1 MSSSL
6 GQSPELRTAVD
17 AMRGAIDD
25 ARRQLERARQVKLA
39 VTAMAIAALR
49 QRGLADGP
57 IGRVLDLDA
66 DAVIGAAEHPDPAA
80 DGVPDWELRAE
91 IEQLWMAV
99 RRQGSVWM
107 QVDEVTTSAQVV
119 ERNGIDTGSWPLA
132 VRALD
137 TPGAEFAHQSSGQ
150 MIVVYSL
157 QARDGTPTI
166 VNDAI
171 TSWDYWGQYNVVFVA
186 RAGTRSPL
194 DLSSFGLIPSAQ
206 TFRRRDSREEL
217 MAKAFPSPSVGP
229 AAGRSAA
236 ESFANIVAA
245 IRRMCGPLP
254 PYGEVARGI
263 ADDVAAR

>member
-1 MSSSL
+1 VSSSL
-6 GQSPELRTAVD
+6 GHSPELRTAVD

-49 QRGLADGP
+49 QRGLADGH

-66 DAVIGAAEHPDPAA
+66 DAVTGAAEHPDPAA

-171 TSWDYWGQYNVVFVA
+171 ASWDYWGSYNVEFVA

-194 DLSSFGLIPSAQ
+194 DLSSFGLIRSAQ
-206 TFRRRDSREEL
+206 TFRRRDSREDL
-217 MAKAFPSPSVGP
+217 MARAFPSASGGP
-229 AAGRSAA
+229 AAGRDAT
-236 ESFANIVAA
+236 ESFANIMAA

-254 PYGEVARGI
+254 PYSEVA
-263 ADDVAAR
+263 ATMAEEAATP

>member
-6 GQSPELRTAVD
+6 DHSPELRTAVD

-25 ARRQLERARQVKLA
+25 AQRQLDRAHQVKLA
-39 VTAMAIAALR
+39 VTAVAIAALR
-49 QRGLADGP
+49 QRGLADGH
-57 IGRVLDLDA
+57 IGRLLDLDA
-66 DAVIGAAEHPDPAA
+66 DAVTEAAEHPDPAA

-99 RRQGSVWM
+99 RRQASVWM

-119 ERNGIDTGSWPLA
+119 ERNGIDPGSWPLA

-137 TPGAEFAHQSSGQ
+137 TPGAEFAHQSGGQ
-150 MIVVYSL
+150 VIVVYSL

-171 TSWDYWGQYNVVFVA
+171 TSWDYWGQYNVEFVA
-186 RAGTRSPL
+186 RPGSHSPL
-194 DLSSFGLIPSAQ
+194 DLSSFGLIPSAH

-217 MAKAFPSPSVGP
+217 MAKAFPSASGGP

-263 ADDVAAR
+263 TDDVAAR

>member
-1 MSSSL
+1 VSSSL
-6 GQSPELRTAVD
+6 DHSPELRTAVD

-25 ARRQLERARQVKLA
+25 AQRQLERARQVKLA
-39 VTAMAIAALR
+39 VTALAITALR
-49 QRGLADGP
+49 QRGLADRH
-57 IGRVLDLDA
+57 IGRELDIDA
-66 DAVIGAAEHPDPAA
+66 DALTAAAEHPDPAA

-99 RRQGSVWM
+99 RRQASVWM

-119 ERNGIDTGSWPLA
+119 ERNGIDPGSWPLA

-150 MIVVYSL
+150 KIVVYSL

-171 TSWDYWGQYNVVFVA
+171 ASWDYWGQYNVEFVA

-217 MAKAFPSPSVGP
+217 MAKAFPSASGGP
-229 AAGRSAA
+229 AAGRDAA

-254 PYGEVARGI
+254 PYSEVACGI
-263 ADDVAAR
+263 TDDVAAR

>member
-1 MSSSL
+1 
-6 GQSPELRTAVD
+6 
-17 AMRGAIDD
+17 
-25 ARRQLERARQVKLA
+25 
-39 VTAMAIAALR
+39 
-49 QRGLADGP
+49 
-57 IGRVLDLDA
+57 
-66 DAVIGAAEHPDPAA
+66 
-80 DGVPDWELRAE
+80 
-91 IEQLWMAV
+91 V
-99 RRQGSVWM
+99 RRQASVWL

-150 MIVVYSL
+150 KIVVYSL
-157 QARDGTPTI
+157 QGRDGTPTI

-171 TSWDYWGQYNVVFVA
+171 ASWDYWGQYNVEFVA
-186 RAGTRSPL
+186 RAGTHSPL

-217 MAKAFPSPSVGP
+217 MAKAFPSASGRP

-254 PYGEVARGI
+254 PYGEVARDI
-263 ADDVAAR
+263 TDDVADR

>member
-1 MSSSL
+1 VSSSL
-6 GQSPELRTAVD
+6 GHSPELRTAVD

-25 ARRQLERARQVKLA
+25 AQRQLERARQVKLA

-49 QRGLADGP
+49 QRGLADGH
-57 IGRVLDLDA
+57 IGRALDIDA
-66 DAVIGAAEHPDPAA
+66 NALTAAAEHRDPPA

-150 MIVVYSL
+150 KIVVYSL
-157 QARDGTPTI
+157 QGRDGTPTI

-171 TSWDYWGQYNVVFVA
+171 ASWDYWGEYNVEFVA

-194 DLSSFGLIPSAQ
+194 DLNSFGLIRSAQ
-206 TFRRRDSREEL
+206 TFRRRDSRAEL
-217 MAKAFPSPSVGP
+217 VAKAFPSASAGP
-229 AAGRSAA
+229 TAGRDAA

-254 PYGEVARGI
+254 PYSEVA
-263 ADDVAAR
+263 ATMTEEAATG